1 MSSYKRKKRTLKK
14 RILVFFEGYTEN
26 HYVVGLKNW
35 IEQIDPSINIAIKT
49 INIEGGGYLSIL
61 TALNKQPDSG
71 CIAKIVLFD
80 FDRYL
85 NHKDEKIVFEKL
97 LSLSQNSNKRNRI
110 PCILIGTCPKF
121 EYCLCCHSSQYGG
134 SDIPAFMKA
143 KWGYLSSDDCKND
156 KKIWEK
162 VHRGNSD
169 HSIALKYLE
178 SRPRA
183 IKNDFE
189 YVANNCSIRLFSV
202 AFDSDALS
210 SKGSNFGDLFKALGV
225 IC

>member
-1 MSSYKRKKRTLKK
+1 M
-14 RILVFFEGYTEN
+14 G
-26 HYVVGLKNW
+26 
-35 IEQIDPSINIAIKT
+35 
-49 INIEGGGYLSIL
+49 
-61 TALNKQPDSG
+61 
-71 CIAKIVLFD
+71 
-80 FDRYL
+80 
-85 NHKDEKIVFEKL
+85 
-97 LSLSQNSNKRNRI
+97 
-110 PCILIGTCPKF
+110 
-121 EYCLCCHSSQYGG
+121 
-134 SDIPAFMKA
+134 
-143 KWGYLSSDDCKND
+143 
-156 KKIWEK
+156 K